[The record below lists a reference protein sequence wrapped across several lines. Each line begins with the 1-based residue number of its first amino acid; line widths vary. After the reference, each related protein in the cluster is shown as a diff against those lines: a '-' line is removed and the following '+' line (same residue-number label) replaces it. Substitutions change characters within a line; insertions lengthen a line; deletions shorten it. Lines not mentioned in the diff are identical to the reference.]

1 MSTAQSPPPL
11 RPFTGVTLDRLHT
24 GRKDPELV
32 AELLADPT
40 ARAVVAGRDGV
51 VMTDGTYPALVRTVL
66 TPQAAHEPVLLG
78 LERGRAL
85 FALDLDSLEARARA
99 GLTAEAGVVSLR
111 EAGTVLA
118 HHEAGLAA
126 YAAALLN
133 WHRRHGFCPNCGSA
147 TTIAEAGYSRH
158 CPVCGA
164 VHFPRTDPV
173 VIMTVEHRGKLLLGR
188 RTAAPPDRY
197 SVLAG
202 FVSPGESAEEAVIR
216 EVAEE
221 SGIVTRD
228 PSFVTSQPW
237 PFPSSLMLG
246 FDAQSDGGHP
256 EARDGELEDVRWVA
270 ADEVQRA
277 LDGGHPEL
285 KLPPSVSV
293 ARFLIE
299 RWVDRHRRRQA

>member
-1 MSTAQSPPPL
+1 MSAPQSPPPP
-11 RPFTGVTLDRLHT
+11 RPFTGVTLDRLNT

-40 ARAVVAGRDGV
+40 TRAVVVGRDGV
-51 VMTDGTYPALVRTVL
+51 VMTDGAQPGLVRTAL

-99 GLTAEAGVVSLR
+99 SLTAEAGVVSLR
-111 EAGTVLA
+111 EAGAVLA

-147 TTIAEAGYSRH
+147 TTIAEAGSSRH

-173 VIMTVEHRGKLLLGR
+173 VIMAVEHQGRLLLGR
-188 RTAAPPDRY
+188 HAGGPPGRY

-202 FVSPGESAEEAVIR
+202 FVSPGESAEEAVVR

-221 SGIVTRD
+221 SGIVARD
-228 PSFVTSQPW
+228 PRFVTSQPW

-246 FDAQSDGGHP
+246 FDAQSDGGEP
-256 EARDGELEDVRWVA
+256 EVRDGELEDVRWVA
-270 ADEVQRA
+270 ADDVRRA
-277 LDGGHPEL
+277 LEGGHPEL
-285 KLPPSVSV
+285 RLPPSISV
-293 ARFLIE
+293 ARFLVE
-299 RWVDRHRRRQA
+299 RWVARHQ